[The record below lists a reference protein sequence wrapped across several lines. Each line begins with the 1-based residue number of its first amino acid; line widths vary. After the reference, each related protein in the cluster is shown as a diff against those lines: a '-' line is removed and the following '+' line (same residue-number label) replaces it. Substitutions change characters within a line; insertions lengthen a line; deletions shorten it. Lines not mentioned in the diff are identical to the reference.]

1 MEYSLKEFLGKNF
14 KYLHQFNSFI
24 RYLNEDDKI
33 EFEKEVRTMS
43 LNILFFTI
51 SIKKRDISLEVALH
65 REMVE
70 NRMQENWDR
79 YFQNFGK

>member
-1 MEYSLKEFLGKNF
+1 
-14 KYLHQFNSFI
+14 
-24 RYLNEDDKI
+24 
-33 EFEKEVRTMS
+33 MS

-51 SIKKRDISLEVALH
+51 SIKKRDISLGEALH

-79 YFQNFGK
+79 YFQNIGKY